1 MPARLACGVAVVMV
15 ATLAGEAI
23 HVSADAPSGPPVV
36 IVDTDMDFDDAAA
49 IAYLAEADKL
59 GLIDLRAVT
68 VSISGIAFPGN
79 GISHARCLLDKV
91 GLSDVPVADGDRITA
106 NNFPEFARFILDDI
120 VETGV
125 RSDAATPCPTVPS
138 DGAAADLLTS
148 AIRSAPRGVTLITLG
163 PLTNVAQAFEGDPTL
178 AKKIGRVFLMGG
190 CLSCPPATSD
200 LDTDFNIWVDAPAAA
215 AVLHALPARIFMTSG
230 EATDHVPLTSAF
242 RERLAVDRST
252 PAAETVSAMAS
263 HPILVGG
270 EDQGLAFWWDPLDAV
285 AATFGGIA
293 SYRPQR
299 IDVDQTQGR
308 VVVDDDG
315 PLVHYGTSARTDRF
329 EQTFLDILNARHP

>member
-1 MPARLACGVAVVMV
+1 MS
-15 ATLAGEAI
+15 AGGQG
-23 HVSADAPSGPPVV
+23 GPPVV

-49 IAYLAEADKL
+49 LAYLAEADKL

-91 GLSDVPVADGDRITA
+91 GMSDVPLADGDRVTA
-106 NNFPEFARFILDDI
+106 NNFPDFARFLLDDV

-125 RSDAATPCPTVPS
+125 RSDPATPCPVVPS
-138 DGAAADLLTS
+138 TGDAADLLTS
-148 AIRSAPRGVTLITLG
+148 AIRSAPKGVTLITLG
-163 PLTNVAQAFEGDPTL
+163 PLTNIAQAFEADPTL

-215 AVLHALPARIFMTSG
+215 TVLSALPARIFMTSG
-230 EATDHVPLTSAF
+230 EATDHVPLNAAF
-242 RERLAVDRST
+242 RERLADDLGT
-252 PAAETVSAMAS
+252 PAAESVYAMAS
-263 HPILVGG
+263 HPLLLGIETQGG
-270 EDQGLAFWWDPLDAV
+270 AFWWDVLDAM

-293 SYRPQR
+293 SYTPQR
-299 IDVDQTQGR
+299 IAVDLDEGR
-308 VVVDDDG
+308 VVADDEG
-315 PLVHYGTSARTDRF
+315 PLVHYGVSARTDRF
-329 EQTFLDILNARHP
+329 EQTFLDILNGRRR